1 MWLISRNERGRSLA
15 ESTII
20 YTPTKWMSLAFSFMM
35 VATFLFYI
43 YELFFVVWRNFK
55 RFKEDKTFA
64 EGWRVPLKD
73 IRMTAPV

>member
-1 MWLISRNERGRSLA
+1 LA
-15 ESTII
+15 ESKII
-20 YTPTKWMSLAFSFMM
+20 YTPTKWISLAFSFMM

-64 EGWRVPLKD
+64 EVWRVPLND